1 MVGTRSKVKMEL
13 NAVLQNLAQSIAD
26 MKTNHVPPPTPYKG
40 IGSVSDFFA
49 AFDRYACA
57 QYKVD
62 YQSYLQILPN
72 FLEGEAKAIALS
84 YGSGSAVRYEDV
96 KERIIREMNRRNCM
110 GANSMTDFFS
120 IKRLPGESL
129 TCFVIRLENSAVKV
143 EACPTA
149 AAQRELVRSK
159 FLNSLPDPVVTKL
172 TEHFGYMDAV
182 ELEKVVRLASIFE
195 EHMGLSPNAWP
206 VNPVAATAPA
216 PGVPRG
222 LGNLHNYTSPSNNY
236 NSDTPN
242 QNLNPSERYPPAD
255 HRNDQPTPNRNLN
268 PRERYPSPSP
278 RNNPRGNVRC
288 YNCQGQGHY
297 ARDCTQRSS
306 RSSGNDS
313 GTGGRNDLRGNRGT
327 ARRSSPENPP
337 SFLCMFCGIKGHVFA
352 DCEKFQRRCMAC
364 NWCGSIDHVS
374 HQCPNKPGGS
384 GN

>member
-13 NAVLQNLAQSIAD
+13 NTVLQNLAQSIAD

-40 IGSVSDFFA
+40 IGSISDFFA
-49 AFDRYACA
+49 AFDRYAGA

-84 YGSGSAVRYEDV
+84 YGSGSAVRYQDV
-96 KERIIREMNRRNCM
+96 KGRIIREMDRRNCM

-129 TCFVIRLENSAVKV
+129 TCFVIRLENSALKV
-143 EACPTA
+143 EACPTER
-149 AAQRELVRSK
+149 AQKEIVRSK
-159 FLNSLPDPVVTKL
+159 FLNSLPDPVVAKL
-172 TEHFGYMDAV
+172 TEHFGYMDSV

-195 EHMGLSPNAWP
+195 EHMGLSPSAWP
-206 VNPVAATAPA
+206 VNQVAATAPA
-216 PGVPRG
+216 PGVPG
-222 LGNLHNYTSPSNNY
+222 DLGSSFNHTSPSHNY
-236 NSDTPN
+236 SFAIAN
-242 QNLNPSERYPPAD
+242 QNLNHSERYSPAN
-255 HRNDQPTPNRNLN
+255 HRNDQLTPNLN

-297 ARDCTQRSS
+297 ARDCNQRSS
-306 RSSGNDS
+306 RNSGNES
-313 GTGGRNDLRGNRGT
+313 GTGGRGNSRGNQGT
-327 ARRSSPENPP
+327 ARRASPENPQ
-337 SFLCMFCGIKGHVFA
+337 SFLCMFCGIKGHVFT
-352 DCEKFQRRCMAC
+352 DCEKLQRRCMAC

-374 HQCPNKPGGS
+374 HQCPNKPGSS